1 MSSLELSAETPFS
14 QELRWEST
22 GSSWVDEFGDIV
34 GIRFQMSPAAI
45 SSNLKIEFGSDE
57 SVILYQRLVGT
68 DMILSAENIE
78 PDKVYTLRLKADEPT
93 SVTVT
98 VASVL
103 PVHQN

>member
-1 MSSLELSAETPFS
+1 
-14 QELRWEST
+14 
-22 GSSWVDEFGDIV
+22 
-34 GIRFQMSPAAI
+34 I